1 MLLFRTLLTV
11 LLYLCCISQSAGQ
24 LTTADCLKDNLTTA
38 SPDQLNKLTDKL
50 RDFLPGKSFY
60 IIGESHTFLAN
71 NDLQFALLKTLHQQG
86 VYNVANELPHATCFL
101 FNQYLETGDET
112 ILSGLRPEATYS
124 LLKKVREFNLSFPKD
139 QQIRYYGI
147 DYADPK
153 YNFYDLSASLQTIRK
168 YVVPASLP
176 LDTLIDHYRLK
187 EVITL
192 NDAKTLLAQLN
203 DKLQTE
209 EKQYRSHFGTYY
221 DDLLLMSSNILG
233 NRTNRDK
240 SIFAC
245 FSLLYKLLQTKQKA
259 PPKFL
264 AFYGIGHLENLG
276 TILQE
281 NDGSPVKG
289 SVAKIGIQYI
299 NCWAGWT
306 TPSQQT
312 TGLYKGDKK
321 AIAQLV
327 SYCAA
332 QPWHAAL
339 LNGNDC
345 LNFKRGSSLDAVFI
359 FNRYGDRKMNSWKFD

>member
-1 MLLFRTLLTV
+1 MLLFRNLLAI
-11 LLYLCCISQSAGQ
+11 LLCLGCISQSISQ
-24 LTTADCLKDNLTTA
+24 PETADCLKEKLTVGA
-38 SPDQLNKLTDKL
+38 PDQLNKLTDKL
-50 RDFLPGKSFY
+50 RNFLPEKSFY

-112 ILSGLRPEATYS
+112 ILSALRPEATYS
-124 LLKKVREFNLSFPKD
+124 LLKKVRAFNLSFPKD

-187 EVITL
+187 GVITL
-192 NDAKTLLAQLN
+192 NDAKTLFAQLN
-203 DKLQTE
+203 DKLQAE
-209 EKQYRSHFGTYY
+209 EKRYRSHFGTYY

-240 SIFAC
+240 SIFAS
-245 FSLLYKLLQTKQKA
+245 FSLLYKLLATKQKSA
-259 PPKFL
+259 PKFL
-264 AFYGIGHLENLG
+264 AFYGIGHLEKLG

-281 NDGSPVKG
+281 NDQSPVKG
-289 SVAKIGIQYI
+289 GVAKIGIQYI

-306 TPSQQT
+306 TPARST

-321 AIAQLV
+321 AISQLIA
-327 SYCAA
+327 YCAA
-332 QPWHAAL
+332 QTWQVAL
-339 LNGNDC
+339 LDGNDC

-359 FNRYGDRKMNSWKFD
+359 FNGYGDRKMNSWKFD